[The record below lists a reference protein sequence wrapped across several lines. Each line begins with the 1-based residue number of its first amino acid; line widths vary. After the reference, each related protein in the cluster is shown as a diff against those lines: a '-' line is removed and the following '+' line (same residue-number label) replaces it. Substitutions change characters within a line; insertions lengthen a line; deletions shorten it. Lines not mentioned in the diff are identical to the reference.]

1 MGIENH
7 IKSLEAKHAAVD
19 VQIRTLRVCP
29 TNSAQISTLK
39 KEKLRLKDEITRLNN
54 PNRLTAPKPPS
65 RKKAKGEKAPDAI
78 ESMEPDVET
87 DQPQIRS
94 IDIAA

>member
-7 IKSLEAKHAAVD
+7 IKSLTAKHAAVKE
-19 VQIRTLRVCP
+19 QISALRACP

-65 RKKAKGEKAPDAI
+65 RKKAKGEKAPGAI
-78 ESMEPDVET
+78 DSMVPAVET

-94 IDIAA
+94 INIAA